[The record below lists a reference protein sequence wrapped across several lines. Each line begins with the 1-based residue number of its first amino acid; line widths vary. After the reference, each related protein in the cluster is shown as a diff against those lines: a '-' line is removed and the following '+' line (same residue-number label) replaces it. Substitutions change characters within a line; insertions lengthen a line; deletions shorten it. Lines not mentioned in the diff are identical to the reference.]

1 MFKRRKRNAE
11 ITDTTVLKPTTVAE
25 AVEAPVK
32 SKSRP
37 SLWKSVLVG
46 GVPGILIG
54 AMGQGSV
61 LPVHGEPIP
70 GGDVQPGDEQQPVDE
85 HLDTTE
91 SAVETAAAGIAP
103 AAPVHEAFS
112 VSDDMSFEEAFAHA
126 RAEVGQGGAFVWH
139 GQVFGTYRADD
150 PEWQAMSDQDRA
162 AHSQQILSQVHANPY
177 TPAEDE
183 PEITEVPDVTVDE
196 VPEEPAVEIVD
207 EEELDEDVDVHLVGV
222 EPIDAGEEAEVQVA
236 YGDVDGVDA
245 IFADTDGDGE
255 VDLVLLDLDSDGQPS
270 QGEVI
275 DASGSG
281 IRMEDLFVPPQVP
294 EPEQPD
300 IPDITPEPDAGDL
313 L

>member
-11 ITDTTVLKPTTVAE
+11 ITDTTVLKPATAE
-25 AVEAPVK
+25 AAEAPVK
-32 SKSRP
+32 AKSRP

-61 LPVHGEPIP
+61 LPVHGEPVP
-70 GGDVQPGDEQQPVDE
+70 CGDVQPDVQPGDEQPGAAESAGTGAV
-85 HLDTTE
+85 TE
-91 SAVETAAAGIAP
+91 SAP

-126 RAEVGQGGAFVWH
+126 RAEVGLGGAFVWH

-150 PEWQAMSDQDRA
+150 PEWREMSDEDRV
-162 AHSQQILSQVHANPY
+162 AHSQQILSQVHPGPY
-177 TPAEDE
+177 TPTDEE
-183 PEITEVPDVTVDE
+183 PEITEAPEVPVDE
-196 VPEEPAVEIVD
+196 APEEPAVEIVD
-207 EEELDEDVDVHLVGV
+207 DEELDEDVDVHLVGV
-222 EPIDAGEEAEVQVA
+222 EPIDASDGPDVQVA

-255 VDLVLLDLDSDGQPS
+255 VDLVLLDLDSDGQPG
-270 QGEVI
+270 QEEAF

-281 IRMEDLFVPPQVP
+281 IRMEDLFV
-294 EPEQPD
+294 
-300 IPDITPEPDAGDL
+300 TPEPDAGDL